1 MSPRLKKILFAS
13 LLIVT
18 VVLAFSAWLL
28 QKQMVDAQ
36 TQTNE
41 AQSQLT
47 NNQNLADQTM
57 YYGNLSESLQSQ
69 LNSSQTQISN
79 LQNLTDKLQNQINNL
94 QTQLNNSQA
103 PAYNV
108 TVTAITWGSWTN
120 PVGVGFAKTF
130 NVTIKNVGTAN
141 IGGITSAFKIVT
153 EGRDVSDKFEI
164 SIYEPQQMGVL
175 HIQESGTITAIVTTA
190 LNVPVDLS
198 KSDFVATIMLD
209 EVVLDEST
217 APLGTFFGN

>member
-120 PVGVGFAKTF
+120 QLGSFC
-130 NVTIKNVGTAN
+130 
-141 IGGITSAFKIVT
+141 
-153 EGRDVSDKFEI
+153 EDV
-164 SIYEPQQMGVL
+164 
-175 HIQESGTITAIVTTA
+175 
-190 LNVPVDLS
+190 
-198 KSDFVATIMLD
+198 
-209 EVVLDEST
+209 
-217 APLGTFFGN
+217 